1 MGMAPGTF
9 LLPAGGRAVFVIAPL
24 PMAVP
29 RRFFLPAGQVCLRL
43 VAGGIVSM
51 AFQLPLPA
59 GQFPGYGIAAV
70 SMGMA
75 ISPFPLPA
83 D

>member
-1 MGMAPGTF
+1 MGMAAVPF
-9 LLPAGGRAVFVIAPL
+9 LLPTGNSPCFVIAPI

-70 SMGMA
+70 FMGMA